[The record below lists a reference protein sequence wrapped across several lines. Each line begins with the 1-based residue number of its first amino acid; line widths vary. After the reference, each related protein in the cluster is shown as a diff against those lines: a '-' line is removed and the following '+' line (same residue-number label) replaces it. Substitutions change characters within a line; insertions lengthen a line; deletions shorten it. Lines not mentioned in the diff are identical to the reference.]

1 MQSVGLHLEPRSGRV
16 SPPLFKPV
24 RRACALGW
32 TFGQNALAL
41 LTHVSKAGSG
51 SKMQCSLAGLTHR
64 DNSPGA
70 RKTKRGMCSASQRVN
85 GILGFTMLLSK
96 FSLKILSPHLGTP
109 SFTSG
114 DEKDCWFT

>member
-32 TFGQNALAL
+32 TFGQNAL

-70 RKTKRGMCSASQRVN
+70 SCLRARGCRSAAAGQ
-85 GILGFTMLLSK
+85 T
-96 FSLKILSPHLGTP
+96 
-109 SFTSG
+109 TSG
-114 DEKDCWFT
+114 KAREKLEEACAARATELMVF